1 MCILVHR
8 SNGKHV
14 AFKIFSQIFYTAV
27 GKAVNQ
33 RKPTVYRAADLNLS
47 LFVVAEW
54 YYHSWVWLFARVSC
68 GFCVFSPCVDF
79 LWLLRFP
86 ITFQQHVRAQS
97 HRMHAVGLQMLGR
110 MSRFEEACTEKI
122 NALGKLP
129 YYIFLLYLAEIPEN
143 WWRSG
148 VGVEE
153 QPFKFCCVFFRI
165 EK

>member
-1 MCILVHR
+1 
-8 SNGKHV
+8 
-14 AFKIFSQIFYTAV
+14 
-27 GKAVNQ
+27 
-33 RKPTVYRAADLNLS
+33 
-47 LFVVAEW
+47 
-54 YYHSWVWLFARVSC
+54 
-68 GFCVFSPCVDF
+68 
-79 LWLLRFP
+79 
-86 ITFQQHVRAQS
+86 
-97 HRMHAVGLQMLGR
+97 MLGR